1 MTVLKVHFRTF
12 IAMACVFC
20 IVAPLIAGAYYVVLY
35 PLYVLSGQADVT
47 LDQLLYL
54 PTLSALSFVLLP
66 GLLLAPYILG
76 GIPAFITCVLSFA
89 VYLVQGYVRG
99 WLVCLFAFVACVIP
113 LGFDGVSTS
122 TNLVTRPM
130 FVLSGFLA
138 ALTIWR
144 WRTLFGVKEIIK

>member
-1 MTVLKVHFRTF
+1 MTTLKAHFKAF
-12 IAMACVFC
+12 IAMICVFC
-20 IVAPLIAGAYYVVLY
+20 VVAPLIAGGYYVVLY

-99 WLVCLFAFVACVIP
+99 WLVCLFAVLACALP
-113 LGFDGVSTS
+113 FGFDGHATS
-122 TNLVTRPM
+122 TNLITRPM
-130 FVLSGFLA
+130 FVLSGLLA
-138 ALTIWR
+138 TLTIWR
-144 WRTLFGVKEIIK
+144 WRGLFGVKEIIK